1 MARTA
6 IAPIAPIGPF
16 PTLPVA
22 ADSLDITFTPADVA
36 NGNVAAF
43 GSYSRLLVLARN
55 VNASA
60 QTFTIQSAPDVMNRE
75 GDIGAYSLAQN
86 EFAAFMCTRSGWR
99 QADGGLYL
107 DGAHADIQFAVIGI
121 K

>member
-6 IAPIAPIGPF
+6 IAPVAPIGPF

-22 ADSLDITFTPADVA
+22 ANSLDFAFTAADVA
-36 NGNVAAF
+36 NGNVVAF
-43 GSYSRLLVLARN
+43 GSYTRLLVLARN

-60 QTFTIQSAPDVMNRE
+60 QTFTIDSAPDNLNRE

-86 EFAAFMCTRSGWR
+86 EFAAFVCTRQGWR

-107 DGAHADIQFAVIGI
+107 NGAHADIQFAVIGI